1 MYKKV
6 EHKLKPGPKPSER
19 SKRRMYY
26 IRVSENL
33 HANLLE
39 LNKDFVRMILE
50 THATKENNAAYQIKT
65 LTIHALGVGHK

>member
-6 EHKLKPGPKPSER
+6 EHKKKTGPKPSER

-26 IRVSENL
+26 IRVSEDF

-39 LNKDFVRMILE
+39 LNKDFVRTVLE
-50 THATKENNAAYQIKT
+50 TYATKENNAAYQIKI
-65 LTIHALGVGHK
+65 LT